1 MRSSVIS
8 QYDFL
13 YLFPQSP
20 LGHRQRPFL
29 FALQI
34 EPAQMIFQTVTS
46 AEPIFDGRPWSS
58 RRPMVDLLE
67 DLSRTEN
74 ANGIGFGSEGAGVGV
89 TKASEHQHPVCA
101 EDCAPQLFRA
111 EKH

>member
-13 YLFPQSP
+13 RVLLQSP

-58 RRPMVDLLE
+58 RRPMANLLE
-67 DLSRTEN
+67 DLSREQKTQMEL
-74 ANGIGFGSEGAGVGV
+74 ALAAKEPVWASQSFGTPASSFCGRLRWAGV
-89 TKASEHQHPVCA
+89 
-101 EDCAPQLFRA
+101 
-111 EKH
+111 